1 MKSVYEGIQ
10 EKIGEIKD
18 LTDSVH
24 KMLDD
29 VKRNISTRK
38 TNISNLRSF
47 AATAENFQGVGIGGR
62 IGGAG
67 VGMYPRAQTAFVEKH
82 SSWYLHILHFQTILV
97 INLARNSCMM
107 ALV

>member
-38 TNISNLRSF
+38 NNIL
-47 AATAENFQGVGIGGR
+47 TWGHLLP
-62 IGGAG
+62 
-67 VGMYPRAQTAFVEKH
+67 PRKISKELELVVE
-82 SSWYLHILHFQTILV
+82 
-97 INLARNSCMM
+97 LA
-107 ALV
+107 VQE